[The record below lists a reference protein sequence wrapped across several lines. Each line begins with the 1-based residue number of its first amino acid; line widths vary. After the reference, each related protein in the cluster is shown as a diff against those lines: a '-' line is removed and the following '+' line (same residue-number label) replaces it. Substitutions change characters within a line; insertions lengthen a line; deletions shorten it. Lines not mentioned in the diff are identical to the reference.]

1 MMWVNLAKRFLSA
14 YAAKDVD
21 ELKKLVADGASI
33 ADICKESSEFDYH
46 TGDFFR
52 YYEKYSQSGL
62 FSEKI
67 QITLKKTAYN
77 NKTVFIE
84 FECEFY
90 RNVAMEVWFDWDSQ
104 VSKKVYREGV
114 LKFEID
120 MNKIQ
125 RLDFYKG

>member
-1 MMWVNLAKRFLSA
+1 MWVNLAKRFLSA

-33 ADICKESSEFDYH
+33 ADICKQSSEFIYPH
-46 TGDFFR
+46 GDFFR

-90 RNVAMEVWFDWDSQ
+90 RNRFDSYLDSQ

-125 RLDFYKG
+125 RLDFYKGEN